1 MARGATHPTDDRR
14 VRDRVFRRI
23 DKVGRV
29 TSWPAVPSTLVPC
42 HRMGIRGFRMI
53 KSRNDPD

>member
-14 VRDRVFRRI
+14 VRDRVFRRMPTQGGAPI
-23 DKVGRV
+23 MAYPGGHPRACHCVGI
-29 TSWPAVPSTLVPC
+29 
-42 HRMGIRGFRMI
+42 GGFRMI

>member
-1 MARGATHPTDDRR
+1 MARSATYPRAYHR
-14 VRDRVFRRI
+14 VRACVFRRI

-29 TSWPAVPSTLVPC
+29 TAWPAVPSTLVPC

-53 KSRNDPD
+53 HPHDRD